1 MVTLRYSR
9 TSTRCSTTPG
19 FSPIPP
25 RVSWREWKVP
35 NLLSRPGVDVHH
47 QGKMTAFAAGT
58 RPILRPSYK
67 RRRWTTRSSV
77 NPRILYPNH
86 QKINPD
92 IYVMD
97 AAVPF
102 LNRKS
107 HFSHPSA
114 SVMLNTD
121 MLCFLIRRK
130 HLDQLKSDCQVRGF
144 SRTRPRGVWVGR
156 MRFWM
161 YTFDLWA

>member
-1 MVTLRYSR
+1 V
-9 TSTRCSTTPG
+9 
-19 FSPIPP
+19 PP
-25 RVSWREWKVP
+25 SLIDCYTVP
-35 NLLSRPGVDVHH
+35 KIVELSRPGVDVHH
-47 QGKMTAFAAGT
+47 QGKMTAFAART

-77 NPRILYPNH
+77 NPRILCQNH

-130 HLDQLKSDCQVRGF
+130 HLDQLKSDCQVRWS
-144 SRTRPRGVWVGR
+144 SRPRPRGVCWVGR